1 MTIENFVI
9 SNIFAI
15 NAKITD
21 FKKDKDGNGPQFIDV
36 QIKDYLQDKFSESI
50 KDKDFVQML
59 LTELKNNNY
68 TKTKIEQIANSKILY
83 KPHLQK
89 FYETEIYRKVFTN
102 LDLDELAKF
111 ILLKI
116 KESESVDEQEL
127 KFISSE
133 LQKLIRKCLYVASQK
148 GFTGD
153 IQNTNYGVR
162 VSNEGDSA
170 QFLFIARA
178 MLAGFNCS
186 NVDVRTSSYDSIVDV
201 DSKLIRV
208 QVKGITESNTISFF
222 TRARGGQGIDYKHE
236 RNKPKRIGSKDCDI
250 YVAVDK
256 QVGTCYI
263 IPMSFAETILD
274 EDADMVKL
282 KDVENYLENWGVI
295 SQVAK
300 TL

>member
-1 MTIENFVI
+1 MTIEDFVK
-9 SNIFAI
+9 SNIVAI

-21 FKKDKDGNGPQFIDV
+21 FKKDKDGNGTEFIDV
-36 QIKDYLQDKFSESI
+36 QIKDYLQNKFSESI
-50 KDKDFVQML
+50 QNKEYVESL
-59 LTELKNNNY
+59 LAELKNNNY
-68 TKTKIEQIANSKILY
+68 VKSKIEQIANSKILY
-83 KPHLQK
+83 KPHLEK
-89 FYETEIYRKVFTN
+89 FYETEVYRKVFAN
-102 LDLDELAKF
+102 LDLDELSKF
-111 ILLKI
+111 SLSKI
-116 KESESVDEQEL
+116 KESVGVDSLEL

-133 LQKLIRKCLYVASQK
+133 LQKLIRKCFFVASQK

-186 NVDVRTSSYDSIVDV
+186 NVDVRTSSYDAIVDV
-201 DSKLIRV
+201 DSRLIRV

-263 IPMSFAETILD
+263 IPMSFAETISD
-274 EDADMVKL
+274 EDADKVKL
-282 KDVENYLENWGVI
+282 KDVEKYLENWEELNNFVR
-295 SQVAK
+295 A
-300 TL
+300 